1 VIVIEVL
8 LCWMMECNCQ
18 GDVCL
23 YISRRSA
30 LVLHGRRWYEGISNR
45 SDHDRHPTSGDSVKM
60 SPISPD
66 HGHREVEDV
75 GMRIGRPM
83 DHVTRLDDR
92 SLSLFM

>member
-1 VIVIEVL
+1 
-8 LCWMMECNCQ
+8 
-18 GDVCL
+18 
-23 YISRRSA
+23 
-30 LVLHGRRWYEGISNR
+30 
-45 SDHDRHPTSGDSVKM
+45 VKM